1 MNFMKS
7 SGIREFREF
16 GEFRNTPLGT
26 PYKGLSAMNNPH
38 FWFPALH
45 RTILLLHPPMIA
57 S

>member
-1 MNFMKS
+1 MDFYKFLEN
-7 SGIREFREF
+7 GEF
-16 GEFRNTPLGT
+16 GQFRKTPLRT

-38 FWFPALH
+38 FWFPALQ

>member
-7 SGIREFREF
+7 SGIREFRKF